1 MGELKTF
8 KLKTLDILESNDE
21 DIIHHEIP
29 LLDGLIIN
37 REDDQN
43 RWVIE
48 AYVKH
53 DLLTFFNDLKSK
65 KDEVMVQVKITKES
79 NTPATFITQI
89 ISVNEIGPHMNILF
103 MGQIVDRQKGIIK
116 ETLQKLVEEGYQ
128 GESLIKK
135 FKEEI

>member
-1 MGELKTF
+1 MKTF
-8 KLKTLDILESNDE
+8 KLKALDILESNDE

-48 AYVKH
+48 AYVNH
-53 DLLTFFNDLKSK
+53 SLISFFKDLKER
-65 KDEVMVQVKITKES
+65 KDEVMIQVKITKES

-89 ISVNEIGPHMNILF
+89 ITVNEIGPHMNVLF
-103 MGQIVDRQKGIIK
+103 MGTIIDRQKGIIK